1 MPGYGW
7 VLRTRPKIK
16 IGYKRRKLLIYFVC
30 AKTINI
36 GEDNVI
42 HIVSVDVNENNVIV
56 KVLDKSIH
64 LRDSK

>member
-1 MPGYGW
+1 M
-7 VLRTRPKIK
+7 
-16 IGYKRRKLLIYFVC
+16 F

-64 LRDSK
+64 LLETVSS